1 VGRAGRQGLTVALG
15 PEYARNLARKAPKPD
30 MMEAMEAL
38 DAEPDVEAPDEDADE
53 AQLQSAYA
61 DFAQAAGI
69 KQSPATLRALQ
80 EIIRLTK

>member
-1 VGRAGRQGLTVALG
+1 
-15 PEYARNLARKAPKPD
+15 

-69 KQSPATLRALQ
+69 KASPTTLRALQ

>member
-1 VGRAGRQGLTVALG
+1 MMAALG
-15 PEYARNLARKAPKPD
+15 E
-30 MMEAMEAL
+30 
-38 DAEPDVEAPDEDADE
+38 EPDGDEMAEAPDEDADE

-61 DFAQAAGI
+61 EFAQAAGI